1 MRRLG
6 KRIVAI
12 TLAATMMGS
21 LTPQAMTFLQN
32 EVVYAAEVSAVYESS
47 ESKTQ
52 KFDFSELSEEKWVDD
67 NGKYTLKYAFTNNDD
82 LKVNPKYTM
91 KAKATIDEATY
102 DSLGE
107 DGYIKVQP
115 ITKVVDWNGYTK
127 PSAMTEL
134 KKSSFTKAGDVYVAD
149 IQAAYQ
155 VDEISK
161 LMEIDFEV
169 VGVKAKGAISFSD
182 VSIVNEASAPAV
194 KRTELYRNEN
204 AKTKENIDFSDLE
217 EEDWKGAGKIT
228 FAYDDSIKGSLGNV
242 NEEYELTAKVTLDE
256 ASYQSLAADKAHLN
270 IQGVTKLG
278 EKWDWKNSTN
288 CQWLQQ
294 DSFKKD
300 GDDYSADLNVK
311 FSGMTPDALMD
322 VEFVIVGTGFKGNVT
337 FSNVVLTNLSSD
349 KQELVEQEP
358 TVLSDLN
365 DESQMKQWAGETGYQ
380 YFHGGDKVAEPEL
393 AYDANNGDG
402 RLKVSLNYT
411 ANSGES
417 WSEAKVKFTPKE
429 AVNISNYNQVSVD
442 LIYPENSNISKIK
455 FFSNSGIN
463 KDISIDTSEA
473 TEAENGYKKV
483 TITLGFSPS
492 TTPLEDL
499 TIGLIGVN
507 SSFEGD
513 VYLDNL
519 ILSQKDASG
528 DFVKI
533 TETPNAVG
541 TQAAVTTTTKTLTM
555 TDKDAS
561 DSAKAL
567 YAYLQGLTE
576 SDQVL
581 FGHQNDVSRSVS
593 GKELGDVKD
602 VTGSVSG
609 IFGIDSLSL
618 FGSEA
623 GGTDAASALQNSI
636 AYSKKA
642 VENGAIVTLSAHMPN
657 FTNAKIKA
665 NGDGTY
671 DFFNCDF
678 NESKDTSGDSLK
690 KILPGGEKNAVYTA
704 YLDTIAKYA
713 KALQKENIP
722 VIFRPFHENTGS
734 WFWWGSANTVE
745 SYKSLYAYTRDYL
758 ESKDVHNM
766 LYVYSPNGPM
776 ETEEEY
782 MSRYPGDAYVDIL
795 AFDYYNDFNTYPAEA
810 DTSFFDHL
818 DRTCQ
823 VVSSVAGKHN
833 KLAAI
838 SETGTRVMKKDGS
851 DNEGL
856 LVKNN
861 PVSEAK
867 SGTNWYQKVSDIA
880 KKNDMPYYLVWANFS
895 DTNFYVPYKYN
906 DTLGQEMIN
915 DFISYYNS
923 DSSIFGNGTNFYKNI
938 NNFANVKTKNYTE
951 TSGYMVA
958 PFDMDVITKETT
970 LKASVSNA
978 TNVSFVVTDTA
989 TNKSKTLNA
998 TKDVTS
1004 GLYTAELTDEIIAEI
1019 GKTDVAQI
1027 QLVADGNELST
1038 ITNLSIGKE
1047 KDKAPAGV
1055 LENFD
1060 YYVGS
1065 NGLLGV
1071 AYNGNSAAGCSS
1083 SFTLDKTHKSD
1094 GTYGAAFNYKLETTG
1109 SEVWTGLVNS
1119 KLSNTDFSKYN
1130 ALKFWTK
1137 LDGKGQKVVIQIK
1150 AGNNGEE
1157 FEVYLTNLAKT
1168 TGEYELTVP
1177 FSAFKGKKGGT
1188 LDAEALKNVQALGI
1202 WCNSN
1207 PAGEAVDVESTIYF
1221 DAFVGTKA
1229 SESQLTKV
1237 DANGFVLA
1245 DTNSGNNGGSTGG
1258 STTPGTTTPGT
1269 TTPDKPSSDTK
1280 TETTT
1285 ETKPDGTK
1293 IVTTTTTKEDG
1304 SVTKKSEITDASG
1317 NKVATVTV
1325 KTDAAGKTTA
1335 TASVTATSK
1344 SGVAGAKTTIS
1355 ADTVKKIT
1363 DVAGTDEGV
1372 ISQKVVDA
1380 TGKVL
1385 YTVKANASDLTAG
1398 NKLSIVKYNEK
1409 TKKYTLVSKKEY
1421 KVSASGNVSVTIKNN
1436 GTYKLVSQKKADEIT
1451 KSVLKTVKA
1460 KNTAKTLKKGKK
1472 TTMALSSALDKPNV
1486 SKITYLSSKSSVAKV
1501 DKNGKVTAKKAGI
1514 ATIKAKVTLKNGKTK
1529 IVTMKVTVK

>member
-32 EVVYAAEVSAVYESS
+32 EVVYAAETSGVVYESN
-47 ESKTQ
+47 ESKAQ
-52 KFDFSELSEEKWVDD
+52 EIDFSKLSEEKWED
-67 NGKYTLKYAFTNNDD
+67 NNGRYTLKYAFTNNDD
-82 LKVNPKYTM
+82 IKVNPKYTL
-91 KAKATIDEATY
+91 KAKATIDKNTY

-115 ITKVVDWNGYTK
+115 ITKVVNWDGYTK
-127 PSAMTEL
+127 PSAVTEL
-134 KKSSFTKAGDVYVAD
+134 KKSSFKEDGDVYVAD
-149 IQAAYQ
+149 IQATYQ
-155 VDEISK
+155 VDKISK

-169 VGVKAKGAISFSD
+169 VGVKAKGSISFSD
-182 VSIVNEASAPAV
+182 VSVTNEASASAII
-194 KRTELYRNEN
+194 RTELYKSETS
-204 AKTKENIDFSDLE
+204 KTKENIDFTNLE
-217 EEDWKGAGKIT
+217 KEDWDGNGKII
-228 FAYDDSIKGSLGNV
+228 FPYDEGIKGSVGNV
-242 NEEYELTAKVTLDE
+242 NEEYELTAKVTIDE
-256 ASYQSLAADKAHLN
+256 ASYQTLSTDKAHLN

-278 EKWDWKNSTN
+278 EQWDWKNSTD
-288 CQWLQQ
+288 CQWLQK
-294 DSFKKD
+294 DSFQKD
-300 GDDYSADLNVK
+300 GDNYSADLKVK
-311 FSGMTPDALMD
+311 FSGITPAALMD

-349 KQELVEQEP
+349 KQELVEQDP
-358 TVLSDLN
+358 TILSDLN
-365 DESQMKQWAGETGYQ
+365 DEAQANQWEGETGYQ
-380 YFHGGDKVAEPEL
+380 YSHGGNEAAKPNI
-393 AYDANNGDG
+393 AYDANGEDG
-402 RLKVSLNYT
+402 RLKVSLDYT
-411 ANSGES
+411 ANSKET
-417 WSEAKVKFTPKE
+417 WSEAKVKFTPKT
-429 AVNISNYNQVSVD
+429 AADISNYNQLSVD
-442 LIYPENSNISKIK
+442 LIYPENSNISKMK
-455 FFSNSGIN
+455 FFSDGTIN
-463 KDISIDTSEA
+463 KDCNIDTSEA
-473 TEAENGYKKV
+473 VDAGNGYKKV
-483 TITLGFSPS
+483 TVTMGFSPS
-492 TTPLEDL
+492 TTPLKDV
-499 TIGLIGVN
+499 TIGIIGVN
-507 SSFEGD
+507 SSFKGD

-519 ILSQKDASG
+519 TLSQKDASA
-528 DFVKI
+528 DYTKI
-533 TETPNAVG
+533 TETPNADG
-541 TQAAVTTTTKTLTM
+541 TQANVEVTDKTLTM
-555 TDKDAS
+555 TDSQAT

-623 GGTDAASALQNSI
+623 GGTDAKTALDNSI
-636 AYSKKA
+636 KYSKDAAEK
-642 VENGAIVTLSAHMPN
+642 GAIVTLSAHMPN
-657 FTNAKIKA
+657 FTNAKITK
-665 NGDGTY
+665 NEDGTY
-671 DFFNCDF
+671 NFFNCDF

-690 KILPGGEKNAVYTA
+690 KILPGGEKNEVYKA

-713 KALQKENIP
+713 NELQKANIP

-734 WFWWGSANTVE
+734 WFWWGSANTAE

-758 ESKDVHNM
+758 ESQGVHNM
-766 LYVYSPNGPM
+766 LYVYSPNGPL
-776 ETEEEY
+776 ESEEDY
-782 MSRYPGDAYVDIL
+782 MKAYPGDAYVDIL
-795 AFDYYNDFNTYPAEA
+795 AFDYYNDFNTYPASA
-810 DTSFFDHL
+810 DTSFFDNL
-818 DRTCQ
+818 DKTCS
-823 VVSSVAGKHN
+823 VVSSVAKKHD

-867 SGTNWYQKVSDIA
+867 SGKNWYQEVSNIA

-915 DFISYYNS
+915 DFISYYND
-923 DSSIFGNGTNFYKNI
+923 DSSIFGNGTNFY
-938 NNFANVKTKNYTE
+938 NNVSALAKVKTENYKE
-951 TSGYMVA
+951 ISGYMVA
-958 PFDMDVITKETT
+958 PFDMDAILGKTI

-978 TNVSFVVTDTA
+978 SEVSFVVKDTA
-989 TNKSKTLNA
+989 TNKSKTLVA
-998 TKDVTS
+998 TKDEES
-1004 GLYTAELTDEIIAEI
+1004 GLYTAELTDAIMAEI
-1019 GKTDVAQI
+1019 GQTDVAQI
-1027 QLVADGNELST
+1027 QLVADGKTLST
-1038 ITNLSIGKE
+1038 IENLSLGKE
-1047 KDKAPAGV
+1047 KEKAPAGV

-1065 NGLLGV
+1065 NGLLDV

-1083 SFTLDKTHKSD
+1083 SFTLDKTYKSD
-1094 GTYGAAFNYKLETTG
+1094 GTYGAAFNYKLKTAS

-1119 KLSNTDFSKYN
+1119 KLSNTDFSAYN

-1137 LDGKGQKVVIQIK
+1137 LDGKGQKVVVQIK
-1150 AGNNGEE
+1150 AGGEE

-1177 FSAFKGKKGGT
+1177 FSAFKGKNEGT
-1188 LDAEALKNVQALGI
+1188 LDVEALKDVQAFGI

-1221 DAFVGTKA
+1221 DAFVGTNA
-1229 SESQLTKV
+1229 SESEMTKV
-1237 DANGFVLA
+1237 DVNGFVIA

-1258 STTPGTTTPGT
+1258 STGGTTTPGT

-1280 TETTT
+1280 TETST

-1293 IVTTTTTKEDG
+1293 IETTTTTKEDG

-1317 NKVATVTV
+1317 KKTATVTV
-1325 KTDAAGKTTA
+1325 KTDATGKTTA
-1335 TASVTATSK
+1335 TASVTATAK
-1344 SGVAGAKTTIS
+1344 SGAKTTIS

-1363 DVAGTDEGV
+1363 DAAGTDEVV
-1372 ISQKVVDA
+1372 ISQRVADA

-1398 NKLSIVKYNEK
+1398 NKLSIVKYNTK
-1409 TKKYTLVSKKEY
+1409 TKKYVLVSKKEY

-1472 TTMALSSALDKPNV
+1472 TTMALSSALDKSNV
-1486 SKITYLSSKSSVAKV
+1486 SKITYSSSKSSVAKV
-1501 DKNGKVTAKKAGI
+1501 DKNGKVTAKKAGT

-1529 IVTMKVTVK
+1529 TVTMKVTVK

>member
-32 EVVYAAEVSAVYESS
+32 EVVYAAEVSENVYDGTGKDYTHKTSTGWKDELSYETFNENKPQVGENYRMTAKVKIS
-47 ESKTQ
+47 VADYEKMNEDTELKIQAITRLGAEWDYVSKDFTYKKDSFSLDAGSNMYVADLDATMTTAAKADLSAIQFKFVSDVDTEVTVSDVVIKNEEASKPVQRTEIYRNSKTGQ
-52 KFDFSELSEEKWVDD
+52 TDEFNFEGLDD
-67 NGKYTLKYAFTNNDD
+67 TTCWEHKGIF
-82 LKVNPKYTM
+82 
-91 KAKATIDEATY
+91 TY
-102 DSLGE
+102 DSSIAK
-107 DGYIKVQP
+107 D
-115 ITKVVDWNGYTK
+115 TKV
-127 PSAMTEL
+127 SE
-134 KKSSFTKAGDVYVAD
+134 
-149 IQAAYQ
+149 
-155 VDEISK
+155 
-161 LMEIDFEV
+161 DFEV
-169 VGVKAKGAISFSD
+169 S
-182 VSIVNEASAPAV
+182 
-194 KRTELYRNEN
+194 
-204 AKTKENIDFSDLE
+204 
-217 EEDWKGAGKIT
+217 
-228 FAYDDSIKGSLGNV
+228 
-242 NEEYELTAKVTLDE
+242 AKVTISKE
-256 ASYQSLAADKAHLN
+256 AFNSLQTDGNYLKL
-270 IQGVTKLG
+270 QGVVKTEANNWVQNDTEVGLFADG
-278 EKWDWKNSTN
+278 F
-288 CQWLQQ
+288 QA
-294 DSFKKD
+294 D
-300 GDDYSADLNVK
+300 GDKYYADIKFNFTGKDPAQLN
-311 FSGMTPDALMD
+311 
-322 VEFVIVGTGFKGNVT
+322 EIVFCFLGVGFKGNV
-337 FSNVVLTNLSSD
+337 SISDVAVTNITSE
-349 KQELVEQEP
+349 KPELVEKDP
-358 TVLSDLN
+358 TVLSNLN
-365 DESQMKQWAGETGYQ
+365 DASQVEQWTGEDGYQ
-380 YFHGGDKVAEPEL
+380 YFHGGNEAAKPDL
-393 AYDANNGDG
+393 AYDANGEDG
-402 RLKVSLNYT
+402 RLKVSLDYT
-411 ANSGES
+411 ANSKET
-417 WSEAKVKFTPKE
+417 WSEAKVKFTPKT
-429 AVNISNYNQVSVD
+429 AADISNYNQVSVD

-463 KDISIDTSEA
+463 KDTSIDTSEA
-473 TEAENGYKKV
+473 TDAGNGYKKV

-492 TTPLEDL
+492 TTPLDDL

-507 SSFEGD
+507 SSFKGD

-533 TETPNAVG
+533 TTTPNANG
-541 TQAAVTTTTKTLTM
+541 TQAAVATTTKTLTM
-555 TDKDAS
+555 TDPNATA
-561 DSAKAL
+561 SAKAL

-609 IFGIDSLSL
+609 IFGIDSLAL

-623 GGTDAASALQNSI
+623 GGTDAKTALENSI
-636 AYSKKA
+636 KYSKDA
-642 VENGAIVTLSAHMPN
+642 AANGAIVTLSAHMPN
-657 FTNAKIKA
+657 FTNAKITK
-665 NGDGTY
+665 NEDGTY
-671 DFFNCDF
+671 NFFNCDF

-690 KILPGGEKNAVYTA
+690 KILPGGEKNEVYKA
-704 YLDTIAKYA
+704 YLDTIANYA
-713 KALQKENIP
+713 KALQEDNRP

-734 WFWWGSANTVE
+734 WFWWGSANSAE
-745 SYKSLYAYTRDYL
+745 SYKSLYAYTREYL
-758 ESKDVHNM
+758 ESQGVHNM
-766 LYVYSPNGPM
+766 LYVYSPNGPL
-776 ETEEEY
+776 ESEADY
-782 MSRYPGDAYVDIL
+782 MKAYPGDAYVDIL
-795 AFDYYNDFNTYPAEA
+795 AFDYYNDFNTYPASA
-810 DTSFFDHL
+810 DTSFFNSL
-818 DRTCQ
+818 DTTCS
-823 VVSSVAGKHN
+823 VVSSVAKKHD

-867 SGTNWYQKVSDIA
+867 SGKNWYKEVSNIA

-915 DFISYYNS
+915 DFISYYN
-923 DSSIFGNGTNFYKNI
+923 DDTSIFGNGTNFYKNI
-938 NNFANVKTKNYTE
+938 DELAKAKSENYKE

-958 PFDMDVITKETT
+958 PFDMDAILKATT
-970 LKASVSNA
+970 LKANVSNA
-978 TNVSFVVTDTA
+978 SKVSFVVKDTA
-989 TNKSKTLNA
+989 TNKIKTLVA
-998 TKDVTS
+998 TKDEES
-1004 GLYTAELTDEIIAEI
+1004 GLYTAELTEAIMEEI

-1027 QLVADGNELST
+1027 QLVADGKTLST
-1038 ITNLSIGKE
+1038 IENLSIGKE
-1047 KDKAPAGV
+1047 KDKAPADV

-1065 NGLLGV
+1065 KGLLDA
-1071 AYNGNSAAGCSS
+1071 AYSGNSAAGCSS

-1094 GTYGAAFNYKLETTG
+1094 GTYGAAFNYKLKTTG

-1137 LDGKGQKVVIQIK
+1137 LDGNGQKVVVQIK
-1150 AGNNGEE
+1150 AGGEE

-1168 TGEYELTVP
+1168 TGEYELTIP
-1177 FSAFKGKKGGT
+1177 FSAFKGKNGGT
-1188 LDAEALKNVQALGI
+1188 LNAEALKNVQAFGI

-1207 PAGEAVDVESTIYF
+1207 PAGEAVNVDSTIYF
-1221 DAFVGTKA
+1221 DAFVGTNA

-1237 DANGFVLA
+1237 DANGFVIA
-1245 DTNSGNNGGSTGG
+1245 DANSGNNGGSTGG
-1258 STTPGTTTPGT
+1258 STSGSTTPGT
-1269 TTPDKPSSDTK
+1269 TTPNKPSSDTK

-1285 ETKPDGTK
+1285 ETKPDGSK
-1293 IVTTTTTKEDG
+1293 VETTTTTKADG

-1317 NKVATVTV
+1317 KKTATVTV
-1325 KTDAAGKTTA
+1325 KTDATGKTTA
-1335 TASVTATSK
+1335 TASVTATAK
-1344 SGVAGAKTTIS
+1344 SGAKTTIS

-1363 DVAGTDEGV
+1363 DAAGTDEVV
-1372 ISQKVVDA
+1372 ISQRVADA

-1398 NKLSIVKYNEK
+1398 NKLSIVKYNTK
-1409 TKKYTLVSKKEY
+1409 TKKYVLVSKKEY

-1460 KNTAKTLKKGKK
+1460 KNTAKTLKKGQK
-1472 TTMALSSALDKPNV
+1472 TTMALSSALDKSNV
-1486 SKITYLSSKSSVAKV
+1486 SKITYSSSKSSVAKV
-1501 DKNGKVTAKKAGI
+1501 DKNGKVTAKKAGT

-1529 IVTMKVTVK
+1529 TVTMKVTVK